1 MLIKDTLTNFYLLIL
16 TTFVKHVIF
25 IILYKFQ
32 LFLFVEP
39 VKIEG
44 TQHDSEQRI
53 DLIKFYNTIFVQVVQ
68 NNALKYST
76 NNGVS
81 YVDL

>member
-1 MLIKDTLTNFYLLIL
+1 M
-16 TTFVKHVIF
+16 
-25 IILYKFQ
+25 
-32 LFLFVEP
+32 FVEP

-44 TQHDSEQRI
+44 TQQDGEQRI

-81 YVDL
+81 YVNL

>member
-1 MLIKDTLTNFYLLIL
+1 
-16 TTFVKHVIF
+16 
-25 IILYKFQ
+25 
-32 LFLFVEP
+32 LFVDPE
-39 VKIEG
+39 KIEG